1 MYNSANAIFG
11 QILYQSRLS
20 KYSHINYICSVLSIR
35 LFLVFVSNLAFALV
49 ISLKN
54 ISLTKTVAIAELGLL
69 GELRM
74 PSLLEKRIKEAI
86 KLGFTKVI
94 TPKNYKNVG
103 EIANSVT
110 SH

>member
-54 ISLTKTVAIAELGLL
+54 ISLKKQLTHPLYRCINTQD
-69 GELRM
+69 GENM
-74 PSLLEKRIKEAI
+74 EE
-86 KLGFTKVI
+86 
-94 TPKNYKNVG
+94 
-103 EIANSVT
+103 
-110 SH
+110 